1 MGRLEGYVEHIRFR
15 SPTGYTVLTLN
26 MAKDEETLVGTFQYI
41 NEGEYIGVEGEY
53 VDHPIHGPQFQ
64 VSSYEI
70 LQPNDID
77 GMERYLAFG
86 SIKGVGAVLAK
97 KIVKKFKRDTFRI
110 IDEEP
115 ERLAEIKGI
124 SERKAREI
132 AIQFQEKQEMRSGM
146 MFLSQYGIATNYAAK
161 IYEKYRDKVYE
172 VIQSNP
178 YQLAEDIR
186 GIGFKIADE
195 IAEKV
200 GIGATSKFRIHSGI
214 LYTLQ
219 RGILAGHIYLPKEI
233 LKRDAAQSLSLTP
246 EIVETQIMNL
256 AIDGKIVIKKVEEVE
271 CIYLS
276 HYYYMELNTAEMLYE
291 LNTDYEISDSE
302 YQKVIKKVEEKSKM
316 KLDTMQKKA
325 IKMAAEHGLVVI
337 TGGPGTG
344 KTTTVHALIQYF
356 ESEGMDLFLCAPTG
370 RAAKRMEETTG
381 YEASTIHRLLELNGG
396 AENGGY
402 MKFQRNR
409 EYPIETDVII
419 IDEMSM
425 VDLSLFHALLTA
437 TLPGTRLVMV
447 GDMNQ
452 LPSVGAGNVLRD
464 IIFSGKFPVVE
475 LSKIFRQKE
484 GSDIVV
490 NAHKINAGQQILLD
504 NKSRDF
510 FFLKRNTINDIIG
523 VVVYLMRDKMPAYVN
538 ASPFEVQ
545 VLTPMRK
552 GELGVE
558 RLNIVLQ
565 RYINPPSMEKQEK
578 ETALGILREG
588 DKVMQIK
595 NNYNLKWV
603 IEEGRGFVSEEGTG
617 VFNGDMGIIKQINTF
632 SETVKVLF
640 DDNRLVEYPYDI
652 LDELEL
658 AYAVTIH
665 KSQGSE
671 YPAVIMPILTGPSI
685 LMNRNLLYTA
695 VTRAK
700 KCLTIV
706 GNDQMVYS
714 MIRNTSEQKRFSS
727 LDYYIKEFGEFNL
740 QGEEQK
746 K

>member
-370 RAAKRMEETTG
+370 RAVKRMEETTG

>member
-490 NAHKINAGQQILLD
+490 NAHKINAGEQILLD

>member
-86 SIKGVGAVLAK
+86 PIKGVGAVLAK

-233 LKRDAAQSLSLTP
+233 LKRDAAQILSLTP

-276 HYYYMELNTAEMLYE
+276 HYYYMELNTAKMLYE

-740 QGEEQK
+740 QGEE
-746 K
+746 